1 MNIFL
6 NSRHYSFSKGGTL
19 FQFLEEIKIDA
30 SKGIAIAINDTV
42 IPKSE
47 WNKIIL
53 IDNDKITLIK
63 ATAGG

>member
-1 MNIFL
+1 MNVFL
-6 NSRHYSFSKGGTL
+6 NNTAFPLKEGFRL
-19 FQFLEEIKIDA
+19 PEFLNEIKIDP
-30 SKGIAIAINDTV
+30 SKGIAIAINDKV